1 MGASGQRTIL
11 AALHH
16 VPMIAGME
24 RRHFLTLAATGAA
37 LALLP
42 AAGARAAGPS
52 LLPGLREI
60 GRGRVAAITS
70 SVGLSLQ
77 GIGEVRL
84 AALEMPSPPLAGT
97 LFAKWPAQQAQREA
111 LDRVA
116 KDEDV
121 LLYSAGPQR
130 QDRHGAA
137 LCHLV
142 RARDGLWLQGSL
154 VSGGAARVL
163 GAPGATAGIDALYD
177 LEDTARRAGLGLWRE
192 PLLGEH
198 EAVAY
203 AGEDWPLQ
211 MVVIVRGKVLAAA
224 KAGGAVYLNFGS
236 DRRHD
241 FTVRLTQPVTRA
253 LAALGFQAEEL
264 AGRTL
269 QVRGYAI
276 SENGPLIEPAC
287 AENLRIVAR

>member
-1 MGASGQRTIL
+1 MAVLPRD
-11 AALHH
+11 
-16 VPMIAGME
+16 PMMAGME

-37 LALLP
+37 VAVLP
-42 AAGARAAGPS
+42 GAGAHAAGP
-52 LLPGLREI
+52 LLPSGLREI
-60 GRGRVAAITS
+60 GRGRVVAVTS
-70 SVGLSLQ
+70 PVGLSLQ
-77 GIGEVRL
+77 GVGAVRL
-84 AALEMPSPPLAGT
+84 AALEIPSPPLAGT
-97 LFAKWPAQQAQREA
+97 LFAEWPVQQAQKEA
-111 LDRVA
+111 LGSLA
-116 KDEDV
+116 MEQEV

-142 RARDGLWLQGSL
+142 RARDGLWLQGNL
-154 VSGGAARVL
+154 VSSGAARVL
-163 GAPGATAGIDALYD
+163 GAPGATAGIGALYE
-177 LEDTARRAGLGLWRE
+177 LEDTARHSRTGLWRE
-192 PLLGEH
+192 PLLGER
-198 EAVAY
+198 EAVDY

-224 KAGGAVYLNFGS
+224 KVGSTVYLNFGS

-241 FTVRLTQPVTRA
+241 FTVRLAQPVTRA

-264 AGRTL
+264 AGRNI

-287 AENLRIVAR
+287 AENLRILAS